1 MKNDEPLQTKD
12 DCINRLVDRIIGA
25 CLLGLVVALIWRGMA

>member
-12 DCINRLVDRIIGA
+12 DCINRLVDRLISVALAAAII
-25 CLLGLVVALIWRGMA
+25 VVALNW